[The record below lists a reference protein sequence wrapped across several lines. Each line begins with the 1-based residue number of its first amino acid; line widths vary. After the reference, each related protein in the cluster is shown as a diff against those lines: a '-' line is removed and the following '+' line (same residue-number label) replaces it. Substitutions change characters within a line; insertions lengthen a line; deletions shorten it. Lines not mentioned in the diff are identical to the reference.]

1 MTTTVSG
8 ASEGVRVTIGLS
20 TYNRAATLLP
30 EALGS
35 AVAQTYSNLE
45 ILISDNASTDETE
58 AVVRRFD
65 DPRIRYVKQ
74 PRNLGANGNFNYCL
88 EHASGEF
95 FLLLHDDDLLDPDMI
110 EACVRALEGDPNVG
124 MVRTGTRVIDGEGRV
139 LGAKTN
145 RVGGAEPAEFLLGYF
160 RGRTS
165 IYFASTLFHT
175 DRLRAAGGLESTH
188 NLLEDGVA
196 TTKLLREP
204 RVDIAAA
211 KASFRRHG
219 DNRGTAQKIDLWCE
233 DSRDLLDMMIEVA
246 GEHGPKVRREGLRF
260 FSRQN
265 YVRLHRAGVHDR
277 AAFAKVHEAFGRTLS
292 PLEFALTRG
301 WVARIL
307 RGLQRR
313 LPGWNGP
320 LT

>member
-1 MTTTVSG
+1 MSAAV
-8 ASEGVRVTIGLS
+8 ASVPEDVRVTIGLS

-30 EALGS
+30 EALRS
-35 AVAQTYSNLE
+35 AVEQTYSNLE

-58 AVVRRFD
+58 AVVRSFH

-88 EHASGEF
+88 EHATGEF
-95 FLLLHDDDLLDPDMI
+95 FLSLHDDDLLDPDMI
-110 EACVRALEGDPNVG
+110 EACVRAVDGDLNVG
-124 MVRTGTRVIDGEGRV
+124 VVRTGTRVIDAQGRV

-145 RVGGAEPAEFLLGYF
+145 RVGGLGPAEFLLGYF
-160 RGRTS
+160 RGYTS

-175 DRLRAAGGLESTH
+175 ERLRTVGGLRSMQ

-196 TTKLLREP
+196 TTKLLRFP
-204 RVDIAAA
+204 RVDIEDV

-219 DNRGTAQKIDLWCE
+219 DNRGTAQKIDLWCQ
-233 DSRDLLDMMIEVA
+233 DSLYLLDLMVESA
-246 GEHGPKVRREGLRF
+246 GERGPQVRREGLRF

-265 YVRLHRAGVHDR
+265 YTRLRRAGVRDR
-277 AAFAKVHEAFGRTLS
+277 AAYAHVYDAFGRAHS
-292 PLEFALTRG
+292 PLAFALTRG
-301 WVARIL
+301 WVQRVH